1 MKVDLENSIFSTP
14 NKGFTDDN
22 VDSDIRDKSPTTT
35 TVLLQTK
42 RSRKSLD
49 KRSTPSTKKQR
60 LLAKLARRS
69 SMSPLVSPKLLRRS
83 TRERKRT

>member
-49 KRSTPSTKKQR
+49 KRSTPTKKQR

>member
-1 MKVDLENSIFSTP
+1 MKVDLENSISSTP

-42 RSRKSLD
+42 RSRNSLD
-49 KRSTPSTKKQR
+49 KRSTPTKKQR

>member
-1 MKVDLENSIFSTP
+1 MKVDLESSISSTP

-42 RSRKSLD
+42 RSRNSLD
-49 KRSTPSTKKQR
+49 KRSTPTKKQR

>member
-1 MKVDLENSIFSTP
+1 MKVDLENSISSTP

-49 KRSTPSTKKQR
+49 KRSTPTKKQR